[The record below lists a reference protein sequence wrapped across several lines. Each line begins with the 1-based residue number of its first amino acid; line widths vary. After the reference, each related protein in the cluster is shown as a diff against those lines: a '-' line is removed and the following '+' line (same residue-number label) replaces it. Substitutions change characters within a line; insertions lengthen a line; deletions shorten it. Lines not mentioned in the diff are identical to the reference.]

1 MRSPL
6 SKTSTLKLSLDGYF
20 QGYFPLSDREPRDVS
35 VSGLLFQFGRLR
47 SHGSVLLL
55 FREDPGGAPRLGR
68 PTVSAVADVPTA
80 AAVGLLGLALEFF
93 AELKGHSVGL
103 LQCCYKL
110 AMAFLHH
117 FV

>member
-1 MRSPL
+1 MCLSRGSFFIWGLNSRSFCC
-6 SKTSTLKLSLDGYF
+6 SSES
-20 QGYFPLSDREPRDVS
+20 
-35 VSGLLFQFGRLR
+35 
-47 SHGSVLLL
+47 
-55 FREDPGGAPRLGR
+55 DPGGAPRLGR

-110 AMAFLHH
+110 TMALLHH